1 MIRAMLRAIVRNI
14 AKKGGREL
22 QTVRPF
28 SMKERGVFAERSFVA
43 KCGVAAVGGLLQN
56 TVLPQNG
63 AVRENGSLG
72 GDYAEKSSF
81 EQR

>member
-1 MIRAMLRAIVRNI
+1 MRTIVRNI
-14 AKKGGREL
+14 AKKGGPEL

-28 SMKERGVFAERSFVA
+28 FMKERGVSAGRSFVA

-63 AVRENGSLG
+63 AVRGNGSLG
-72 GDYAEKSSF
+72 GDYAEKASLGLGL
-81 EQR
+81 RKK

>member
-1 MIRAMLRAIVRNI
+1 MIRAMLRTNILKI

-63 AVRENGSLG
+63 AVRENVL
-72 GDYAEKSSF
+72 
-81 EQR
+81 

>member
-1 MIRAMLRAIVRNI
+1 MRTNILKI
-14 AKKGGREL
+14 AKKGGPEL

-43 KCGVAAVGGLLQN
+43 KCGVAAVGGLWQN

-63 AVRENGSLG
+63 AVRENML
-72 GDYAEKSSF
+72 
-81 EQR
+81 

>member
-14 AKKGGREL
+14 AKKGGPEL

-63 AVRENGSLG
+63 AVRGNGSLG

-81 EQR
+81 GQR